1 MKHQT
6 MKHRPLSANSLRIP
20 FEEAIAE
27 KRLLKNR
34 WDELSVAQQV
44 ALKCVYG
51 LPLETANELQYWS
64 AQQGYAEYDNLG
76 YILSTEVIPYRPKKY
91 REAWMIVG
99 RRGGKSDR
107 FASTIIAYEACY
119 GGHEKF
125 ISRGQPAFCFL
136 ISQDLRNAAANLH
149 FVRAAVEAGTIGYN
163 LIDQPVTR
171 YALRLKNGL
180 TIACLPPTTKAVR
193 GFANPISVFDE
204 IGIWYQEA
212 DSANPDFEVYRAVR
226 PGQMQFPDALIVGI
240 SSPYN
245 KAGLL
250 YSYWEAGTDG
260 HKAKNVDKQDFRN
273 VIVIH
278 GPTAALGNPLVTRE
292 SLEDEQARD
301 PKAFEREVLAVF
313 QDSVSGFLNTTLLK
327 AAVDR
332 GLTERPYN
340 ARYTYVAAIDP
351 AFRNDAFGFS
361 IFHMDENGM
370 VVQDAVR
377 RYVAP
382 HGQSLNPSSI
392 FTDLQPVIEQ
402 YHVAYVFSD
411 QYHLESLAQIAPSFG
426 FMIEGV
432 PFKASNK
439 AQIFGSLQM
448 LLNQGRLKLLDDPT
462 TVRELASLEKK
473 LTQTG
478 VVQIHAPQGQHDDM
492 ACVCALCCYKV
503 LWMFAGPEL
512 KETGPKAE
520 CEVAFEKMNAQ
531 IQRKRWLNQKGLYEE

>member
-1 MKHQT
+1 M
-6 MKHRPLSANSLRIP
+6 
-20 FEEAIAE
+20 
-27 KRLLKNR
+27 
-34 WDELSVAQQV
+34 
-44 ALKCVYG
+44 YG
-51 LPLETANELQYWS
+51 LPLETAEELQYWS

-76 YILSTEVIPYRPKKY
+76 YIRSTEVIPYRPKKY

-119 GGHEKF
+119 GGHEQY
-125 ISRGQPAFCFL
+125 ISRKQPAFCFL
-136 ISQDLRNAAANLH
+136 VSQDLRNAAANLH
-149 FVRAAVEAGTIGYN
+149 FVRAAIESGTIGYN

-171 YALRLKNGL
+171 YAIRLKNGL
-180 TIACLPPTTKAVR
+180 TVACLPPTTKAVR
-193 GFANPISVFDE
+193 GFANPCSVLDE

-212 DSANPDFEVYRAVR
+212 DSANPDFEIYRALR
-226 PGQMQFPDALIVGI
+226 PGQLQFPEPLIVGI

-250 YSYWEAGTDG
+250 YTYWEAGTDG

-292 SLEDEQARD
+292 NLEDEQARD
-301 PKAFEREVLAVF
+301 PKSFEREVLAVF
-313 QDSVSGFLNTTLLK
+313 QDSISGFLNTTLLRNCVEK
-327 AAVDR
+327 GVS
-332 GLTERPYN
+332 ERPYN
-340 ARYTYVAAIDP
+340 PRYVYVAAMDP

-361 IFHMDENGM
+361 IFHMDERGH
-370 VVQDAVR
+370 VVQDVAR
-377 RYVAP
+377 REVAP
-382 HGQSLNPSSI
+382 HGMALNPAAVFSN
-392 FTDLQPVIEQ
+392 LAPLIEQ
-402 YHVAYVFSD
+402 YKVAYVFSD
-411 QYHLESLAQIAPSFG
+411 QYHLESLAQIAPTFG

-432 PFKASNK
+432 PFKATNK
-439 AQIFGSLQM
+439 AMIFGSLQM
-448 LLNQGRLKLLDDPT
+448 LLNQGRLDLLDDPV

-492 ACVCALCCYKV
+492 ACVAALCCYKC
-503 LWMFAGPEL
+503 LWLFPGPEQ

-520 CEVAFEKMNAQ
+520 CEVAFDRMNSQ
-531 IQRKRWLNQKGLYEE
+531 IQRKKWLNTRGLYDE